1 MEETNEET
9 KNAKSTAIVV
19 LNTRSIGGYKSVDEM
34 LLNQEAQDLWGNK
47 FAFLHISLPVLNED
61 DHSLNPLK
69 FVQEVQNVIK
79 RKRNSST
86 VYLNGMLL
94 ESVRKYRGPEATA
107 EYIHSTLKN
116 SSMGMS
122 NMIGPLEKMAL
133 ANQPVKGLYFMPV
146 NLPLSL
152 TVTITSYMD
161 QLRVAVGTEK
171 GLIDPIKFSA
181 CTQKAFNMIFN
192 AAVIYFRTSGGGA
205 LCMLSESMWYEAI
218 PVNGYFSESCSYGS
232 ALGIMGP
239 KYVPEL
245 IILEFEDFKIFGAKR
260 AACLLY
266 KILLFGLG
274 KIARLINAGKIDS
287 SELITMKTLK
297 DTGAIGKQIRD
308 GVRLMGRGS
317 EQKQWPIHPEV
328 SRVT

>member
-34 LLNQEAQDLWGNK
+34 LQNQEAQDLWGNK

-152 TVTITSYMD
+152 TVTIMSYMD

-192 AAVIYFRTSGGGA
+192 AAVKSI
-205 LCMLSESMWYEAI
+205 
-218 PVNGYFSESCSYGS
+218 
-232 ALGIMGP
+232 
-239 KYVPEL
+239 
-245 IILEFEDFKIFGAKR
+245 
-260 AACLLY
+260 
-266 KILLFGLG
+266 
-274 KIARLINAGKIDS
+274 
-287 SELITMKTLK
+287 
-297 DTGAIGKQIRD
+297 
-308 GVRLMGRGS
+308 
-317 EQKQWPIHPEV
+317 
-328 SRVT
+328 